1 MISQA
6 GSFAGSDPIAHG
18 QFLNGSSP
26 RVRLISVRVEDR
38 AGVLQRIT
46 NCLARRGLH
55 LASCAVGQ
63 GSESG
68 VLNLWLR
75 VDPGTQ
81 PADQIVKQ
89 LNKLI
94 DVVSVEDLTRS
105 EPIEWAMALVEFR
118 PNGRGDQI
126 EETLRR
132 VRAEVVH
139 RDPERLIAALAGPPD
154 LVQAML
160 DELSQLPIVD
170 FVCSRPMAL
179 GSGYPVSACEPA
191 RHAQAGSE

>member
-1 MISQA
+1 MISQTGA
-6 GSFAGSDPIAHG
+6 FGAPETAS
-18 QFLNGSSP
+18 QRLLLNGSSP

-63 GSESG
+63 GSEPG
-68 VLNLWLR
+68 VLSLWLR

-81 PADQIVKQ
+81 PPDQVVKQ

-105 EPIEWAMALVEFR
+105 DPIEWAMALVEFR
-118 PNGRGDQI
+118 PEGRGDQI
-126 EETLRR
+126 EATLQR

-154 LVQAML
+154 MVQAML

-170 FVCSRPMAL
+170 FVRSRPMAL
-179 GSGYPVSACEPA
+179 GAGAPAPCQPVPA
-191 RHAQAGSE
+191 VPAGSE

>member
-1 MISQA
+1 VISQA
-6 GSFAGSDPIAHG
+6 GAFSGAEAFSPGSI
-18 QFLNGSSP
+18 QSGSRA
-26 RVRLISVRVEDR
+26 RVRLISLRVEDR

-63 GSESG
+63 GSEPG

-75 VDPGTQ
+75 VDAGAQ
-81 PADQIVKQ
+81 PPDQIVKQ

-105 EPIEWAMALVEFR
+105 DPIEWAMALVEFR
-118 PNGRGDQI
+118 PGGRGDQI
-126 EETLRR
+126 ETTLQRL
-132 VRAEVVH
+132 RAEVVH
-139 RDPERLIAALAGPPD
+139 RDPDRLIAALAGPPD
-154 LVQAML
+154 MVQAML

-170 FVCSRPMAL
+170 WVCSRPMAL
-179 GSGYPVSACEPA
+179 GSGTPARACEPA
-191 RHAQAGSE
+191 PAAPAGSE

>member
-6 GSFAGSDPIAHG
+6 GTFGGSDPMAQG
-18 QFLNGSSP
+18 GFLRGSSP
-26 RVRLISVRVEDR
+26 RVRLISMRVEDR

-46 NCLARRGLH
+46 NCLSRRGLH

-63 GSESG
+63 GSEMG

-81 PADQIVKQ
+81 PPDQVVKQ
-89 LNKLI
+89 LTKLI

-105 EPIEWAMALVEFR
+105 APIEWAMALVEFR
-118 PNGRGDQI
+118 PNGKAAQI
-126 EETLRR
+126 EETLHR

-170 FVCSRPMAL
+170 WVCSRPMAL
-179 GSGYPVSACEPA
+179 GSGSPA
-191 RHAQAGSE
+191 TEDKPAPRPQVGS

>member
-1 MISQA
+1 MISQTGA
-6 GSFAGSDPIAHG
+6 FGAPETAS
-18 QFLNGSSP
+18 QRLLLNGSSP

-63 GSESG
+63 GSEPG
-68 VLNLWLR
+68 VLSLWLR

-81 PADQIVKQ
+81 PPDQVVKQ

-105 EPIEWAMALVEFR
+105 DPIEWAMALVEFR
-118 PNGRGDQI
+118 PEGRGDQI
-126 EETLRR
+126 EATLQR

-154 LVQAML
+154 MVQAML

-179 GSGYPVSACEPA
+179 GAGAPAPCQPVPA
-191 RHAQAGSE
+191 VPAGSE